1 MDNCEPDLSFS
12 KYVELDCFRWLYMY
26 GHICDFLSRYAQLK
40 EYILLQSEQPGDWH
54 QMKTTGPREQDWSC
68 DEVIKTPGSKGLE
81 HLNLNTVWTD
91 EYLQVVMT
99 SQNVDLQE
107 LQILL
112 KGGVGWVGW
121 GGVGGGGGGGGG
133 GVGGGFKLILA
144 INTSSIFCEIRIRW
158 TPHLTG
164 H

>member
-12 KYVELDCFRWLYMY
+12 KYIELDCFRWLYIY

-40 EYILLQSEQPGDWH
+40 QYILLQVNSLGIGTNWRQQDPGNR
-54 QMKTTGPREQDWSC
+54 T
-68 DEVIKTPGSKGLE
+68 IKTSGTL
-81 HLNLNTVWTD
+81 WTD

-112 KGGVGWVGW
+112 KE
-121 GGVGGGGGGGGG
+121 GGGGGGGGL
-133 GVGGGFKLILA
+133 KLILA
-144 INTSSIFCEIRIRW
+144 IYTLSIFCEIPIRW
-158 TPHLTG
+158 IQHLTG

>member
-12 KYVELDCFRWLYMY
+12 KYVELDCFRWLYIY

-40 EYILLQSEQPGDWH
+40 QYILLQNERPGDWH
-54 QMKTTGPREQDWSC
+54 QMKTTGNPGNRT
-68 DEVIKTPGSKGLE
+68 IKTSGTL
-81 HLNLNTVWTD
+81 WTD

-112 KGGVGWVGW
+112 EEG
-121 GGVGGGGGGGGG
+121 
-133 GVGGGFKLILA
+133 GGGFKLILA
-144 INTSSIFCEIRIRW
+144 IYTLSIFCVIPFRW
-158 TPHLTG
+158 IQHLTG